1 MRKPPNI
8 HIVTRLPT
16 LKAKRGVVGRP
27 FEKGCAPGPG
37 RPKGAKDKLSR
48 EIRQCLL
55 DACEHVGERIAQR
68 DAEALKKQGREID
81 LDAPRGL
88 TAFFEWVALE
98 YPQVACAM
106 LARLMPT
113 QQQTEVKV
121 EHTYHTMEEIA
132 ARLRELG
139 LEPRRIYPLL
149 TDEKKPEDEVH

>member
-1 MRKPPNI
+1 
-8 HIVTRLPT
+8 
-16 LKAKRGVVGRP
+16 
-27 FEKGCAPGPG
+27 
-37 RPKGAKDKLSR
+37 
-48 EIRQCLL
+48 LL
-55 DACEHVGERIAQR
+55 DACENVGERIAQR
-68 DAEALKKQGREID
+68 DAEALKAAGREID

-88 TAFFEWVALE
+88 TAFFEWGALE

-139 LEPRRIYPLL
+139 LEPRRIYPLGDTGISASSL
-149 TDEKKPEDEVH
+149 TRHHLHGRHQGGHALPATRTA

>member
-1 MRKPPNI
+1 VKTLASGSRSA
-8 HIVTRLPT
+8 TRRRFP
-16 LKAKRGVVGRP
+16 
-27 FEKGCAPGPG
+27 
-37 RPKGAKDKLSR
+37 
-48 EIRQCLL
+48 
-55 DACEHVGERIAQR
+55 
-68 DAEALKKQGREID
+68 GREID

-98 YPQVACAM
+98 YPRVACAM

-121 EHTYHTMEEIA
+121 EHRYKTFEEIA

-149 TDEKKPEDEVH
+149 TDEKKH

>member
-68 DAEALKKQGREID
+68 DAEALKAAGREID

-88 TAFFEWVALE
+88 TKFFEWVVEE
-98 YPQVACAM
+98 YPQVACA
-106 LARLMPT
+106 PS
-113 QQQTEVKV
+113 
-121 EHTYHTMEEIA
+121 IA
-132 ARLRELG
+132 
-139 LEPRRIYPLL
+139 
-149 TDEKKPEDEVH
+149 

>member
-1 MRKPPNI
+1 LEEGGQDGNP
-8 HIVTRLPT
+8 
-16 LKAKRGVVGRP
+16 G
-27 FEKGCAPGPG
+27 GPG

-55 DACEHVGERIAQR
+55 DACENVGERIAQR
-68 DAEALKKQGREID
+68 DAEALKAAGREID

-106 LARLMPT
+106 LARLMRT

-121 EHTYHTMEEIA
+121 GHTYHTMEEIA

-139 LEPRRIYPLL
+139 VEPKRIYPLL
-149 TDEKKPEDEVH
+149 TDEKKPGDGEPH

>member
-1 MRKPPNI
+1 V
-8 HIVTRLPT
+8 VTP
-16 LKAKRGVVGRP
+16 ARP
-27 FEKGCAPGPG
+27 RPVRFEN
-37 RPKGAKDKLSR
+37 
-48 EIRQCLL
+48 
-55 DACEHVGERIAQR
+55 VGERLAQR
-68 DAEALKKQGREID
+68 DAEVLKAAGREID

-88 TAFFEWVALE
+88 TKFFEWVALE

-113 QQQTEVKV
+113 QQQTDVKA

>member
-1 MRKPPNI
+1 MRETPDSAAALAARCRKF
-8 HIVTRLPT
+8 R
-16 LKAKRGVVGRP
+16 RGSFIACPCR
-27 FEKGCAPGPG
+27 
-37 RPKGAKDKLSR
+37 
-48 EIRQCLL
+48 RQAHRKYRAFAQL
-55 DACEHVGERIAQR
+55 ARHRHVATHHAIAQR
-68 DAEALKKQGREID
+68 DAEALKAAGRETD

-106 LARLMPT
+106 LARLMP
-113 QQQTEVKV
+113 QQQQSEVKV

-149 TDEKKPEDEVH
+149 TDEKKSDDEVH